1 MTKKATTT
9 QKTSAKKAATVKKT
23 KARSPR
29 ILIVTP
35 EITYLPDGMGNMT
48 NKLSAKAG
56 GLADVSASLVSAL
69 YELGADVHVALPH
82 YRKMFHVDIGGF
94 IDDELLIYKS
104 KLPDDRIHL
113 AEDRIF
119 YYQDQVYSNS
129 QETDL
134 KIALAFQ
141 REVINNIIPTVKPD
155 LIHCNDWMTGL
166 IPAEARMLGIPSLFT
181 FHNIH
186 TVKATLA
193 HIEDRGIDA
202 AEFWSNLFYAWP
214 SSNYFEA
221 RDNNPVDFLCSGIFA
236 SHFINTVSPTFLE
249 EIVENQHSFVP
260 GNIQWEVASK
270 FHAGCA
276 AGILNS
282 PDTSCDPETDD
293 YLIERYG
300 VLDHYEGKRKN
311 KVWLQE
317 RLGLEVNPDAPMLFW
332 PSRLDPVQKGCQL
345 VAEILFDVVD
355 KYWKQGIQVVFVAN
369 GGFQQ
374 VFHDIIARHDLYK
387 RVAVCNF
394 AEGLSHIG
402 FAASDFMLMPS
413 LFEPCGL
420 PQMTG
425 AIYGSLPIV
434 RDTGGLHDSI
444 THMDVEKN
452 LGNGFLFENY
462 DSNGLAWAIDQ
473 AMEFYALDVH
483 TRGTHV
489 GRVMAESKERF
500 NHAVT
505 AQAYIDIYQQML
517 QRPLVDSVFAKSI

>member
-1 MTKKATTT
+1 MPAQSKKT
-9 QKTSAKKAATVKKT
+9 QKK
-23 KARSPR
+23 PR

-35 EITYLPDGMGNMT
+35 EITYLPEGMGNMT

-69 YELGADVHVALPH
+69 YDLGADVHVALPH

-94 IDDELLIYKS
+94 IENELLVYKS

-119 YYQDQVYSNS
+119 YYQDRVYSN
-129 QETDL
+129 QEDTDM

-166 IPAEARMLGIPSLFT
+166 IPGEARMLGIPSLFT

-186 TVKATLA
+186 TVKTTLA

-214 SSNYFEA
+214 PSNYFEA
-221 RDNNPVDFLCSGIFA
+221 RENNPVDLLCSGVFSA
-236 SHFINTVSPTFLE
+236 HFINTVSPTFLK
-249 EIVENQHSFVP
+249 EIVDDMHEFVP
-260 GNIQWEVASK
+260 KNIQWEVASK
-270 FHAGCA
+270 YQHGCA

-282 PDTSCDPETDD
+282 PDTSHDPETDE
-293 YLIERYG
+293 YLVERFG
-300 VLDHYEGKRKN
+300 VANHFDAKRKN
-311 KVWLQE
+311 KVYIQE
-317 RLGLEVNPDAPMLFW
+317 RLGLDINPDAPMLFW

-345 VAEILFDVVD
+345 VAEILYRTVD
-355 KYWKQGIQVVFVAN
+355 KYWNQGLQVVFVAN
-369 GGFQQ
+369 GAFQQ
-374 VFHDIIARHDLYK
+374 VFHDIAYNHDLYN

-394 AEGLSHIG
+394 EEGLSHIG

-420 PQMTG
+420 PQMVSM
-425 AIYGSLPIV
+425 IYGSLPIA

-444 THMDVEKN
+444 SNMDVEN
-452 LGNGFLFENY
+452 NAGNGFLFETY
-462 DSNGLAWAIDQ
+462 DAEGLSWAIDK
-473 AMEFYALDVH
+473 AMEFYNLDVH
-483 TRGTHV
+483 TRGTQI
-489 GRVMAESKERF
+489 GRVMTQSKERF
-500 NHAVT
+500 NHKVT
-505 AQAYIDIYQQML
+505 AQAYIDIYEQML
-517 QRPLVDSVFAKSI
+517 QRPLVDEVFDKSNQDPK